1 MEDIYVTQ
9 KKYHIIYA
17 DPPYRKGF
25 EAKLADLLSHSGI
38 VKEDTLVILETALDT
53 SVDYVDENYYD
64 LVRIKEYK
72 TNKHVFLRVR

>member
-1 MEDIYVTQ
+1 M
-9 KKYHIIYA
+9 
-17 DPPYRKGF
+17 
-25 EAKLADLLSHSGI
+25 SHSGI

-72 TNKHVFLRVR
+72 TNKQVFFRVI